1 MPKAYSQDLRN
12 RVIDA
17 VEKGGMS
24 CRAAARRYE
33 ISESVAIKWLE
44 RFQRVGSREPVGHG
58 GHRRSVLAPH
68 RDFLD
73 AARAEKPDGTLQDLC
88 ATICA
93 HAHEH
98 GCDTDWLY
106 LCDGN
111 VNNCLDLF
119 VSQPECHTAYLKDT
133 ACQAD
138 YSNPCDFEGMAAA
151 CLATFCSMRH
161 ICSLPDPKCP

>member
-1 MPKAYSQDLRN
+1 MRPSSEPLMTL
-12 RVIDA
+12 V
-17 VEKGGMS
+17 
-24 CRAAARRYE
+24 RAAAF
-33 ISESVAIKWLE
+33 ILLACACGGG
-44 RFQRVGSREPVGHG
+44 GSSGHPSADG
-58 GHRRSVLAPH
+58 
-68 RDFLD
+68 
-73 AARAEKPDGTLQDLC
+73 AATSPTLPGDINGRTLQDLC

-119 VSQPECHTAYLKDT
+119 VSQPECHMAYLKDT